1 MRNARHNG
9 GAGRDDDKKFDF
21 LSPDS
26 RESHRRSAMH
36 RYLPAEPRGDAPAPA
51 RAARAAV
58 DESFSNADFK
68 PRWWPAPDAW
78 R

>member
-9 GAGRDDDKKFDF
+9 GASRDDDKKFDF
-21 LSPDS
+21 LSPDGRHS
-26 RESHRRSAMH
+26 KPRSAMH
-36 RYLPAEPRGDAPAPA
+36 RYLPAEVRGESARPAM
-51 RAARAAV
+51 AARAVV
-58 DESFSNADFK
+58 DEAFSGADFK